1 MAPLS
6 HRVAQQPAAEL
17 PSCRVHLCTAIELR
31 KSALKELAESYGRC
45 NVHEIDGVAMVK
57 LFVVGTRERFVD
69 LVCAGESL
77 EVAALSVGA
86 SLRSGTNW
94 WRQSGGMTLKARRL
108 GGGLADRAPDG
119 AVPIGRFLSV
129 ADRSMI
135 QAGLRA
141 GWSHARIGAEIG
153 RDRSVIWREIAR
165 NSGPDGVYYASRAH
179 HRAHQSRR
187 RPKEPIVVRNPDL
200 GSFIADAM
208 DEGWSPKLISRV
220 LKQWFPDDGSMQISH
235 ETIYRALYVQTRGTL
250 RADLAKQLSTGR
262 TRRVPHGST
271 RSPSPYKDA
280 FRISERPAEVAD
292 RAIPGHWE
300 GDLIIGRDGTAI
312 GTLVERSTRFV
323 LLLHL
328 PGDHTAD
335 TVATS
340 MIAAMKQLPGDLR
353 RSITWDRGTELA
365 DYRRITSELNAPV
378 FFCDPHSP
386 WQRGS
391 NENTNRL
398 LRHWFEKGSD
408 LSVHDPAELKRV
420 QNALN
425 HRPRPTLDMATPT
438 QRLSELL
445 AAA

>member
-1 MAPLS
+1 
-6 HRVAQQPAAEL
+6 
-17 PSCRVHLCTAIELR
+17 
-31 KSALKELAESYGRC
+31 
-45 NVHEIDGVAMVK
+45 MVK
-57 LFVVGTRERFVD
+57 LFPVGTRTRFVD
-69 LVCAGESL
+69 LVCGGASL
-77 EVAALSVGA
+77 DAAAKMVGA
-86 SLRSGTNW
+86 SHGSSARW
-94 WRQSGGMTLKARRL
+94 WRQSGGMGLNPTRI

-119 AVPIGRFLSV
+119 EGAGGRFLTLPERV
-129 ADRSMI
+129 AI
-135 QAGLRA
+135 QVGLRG
-141 GWSHARIGAEIG
+141 GWSLARIGGEIG
-153 RDRSVIWREIAR
+153 RHRSVIWREIDR
-165 NSGPDGVYYASRAH
+165 NQSPDGVYYATRAH
-179 HRAHQSRR
+179 THAHQVRR
-187 RPKEPIVVRNPDL
+187 RPKTPIVVRNRVL
-200 GSFIADAM
+200 ASFIEDAM
-208 DEGWSPKLISRV
+208 DEGWSPKLISRA
-220 LKQWFPDDGSMQISH
+220 LKQWFPDDKNMQISH

-262 TRRVPHGST
+262 TKRLSQGST
-271 RSPSPYKDA
+271 RSSSPYRDA

-292 RAIPGHWE
+292 RAVPGHWE
-300 GDLIIGRDGTAI
+300 GDLIIGSGGTAI

-340 MIAAMKQLPGDLR
+340 MIAAMKDLPGDLR

-365 DYRRITSELNAPV
+365 DYRRITSELNTPV

-398 LRHWFEKGSD
+398 LRFWFEKGTD
-408 LSVHDPAELKRV
+408 LSIHDPAELKRV

-445 AAA
+445 TAA